1 MERRPVSAGQKLEQ
15 VIVFESIYEMFSQK
29 QNLF

>member
-15 VIVFESIYEMFSQK
+15 VFESIYEMFSQK